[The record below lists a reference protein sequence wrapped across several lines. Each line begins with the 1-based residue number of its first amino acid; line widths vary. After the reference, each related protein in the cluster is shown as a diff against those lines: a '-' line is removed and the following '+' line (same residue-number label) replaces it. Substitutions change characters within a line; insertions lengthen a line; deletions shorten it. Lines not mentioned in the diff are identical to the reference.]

1 VANLDRVSVTVDEKL
16 EAAHW
21 DLDPLVEN
29 RGPEAVERM
38 LTEAHDRAES
48 FAGTYRGRVAELDS
62 AELAD
67 AMRELAAIHDLAGRA
82 GSYVM
87 LSFSL
92 DTTDPERGARLQK
105 ARELGAAIE
114 TQLLFFDLEWNDVP
128 DERAEELLADPKLG
142 FAAHH
147 LRNLRRYRPHQL
159 SEPEE
164 RVLTETSVTGGSA
177 FQRLF
182 TEQTSALEVPL
193 PGRDEPASLEE
204 GLSLLQDPDRER
216 RREAAEG
223 LTAALRPG
231 LRTRAFVFN
240 TLLQDKATRDR
251 LRGYSHWL
259 ASRNLANE
267 ASDESVEALIAAVQ
281 GRYDLARR
289 WYSLK
294 ARLLGLDRLASYDRM
309 APVSGSGDRIPYGE
323 AEAIVLDCYRS
334 FSPELGAT
342 AAEFFA
348 RGYMDGPPRPGKRGG
363 AFCSY
368 TVPSAHPYVMLNYTS
383 RPHDVLTMAHELGHG
398 VHAALARP
406 QGIFHFTTPL
416 TLAET
421 ASIFGENIV
430 LERLLERAPGAAE
443 RLDLLAGALDGAVA
457 AVFRQIAM
465 NRFEHAIHTERRERG
480 ELSVDRFGEL
490 WLATQGDLL
499 GDSVELD
506 DDYGLWWSYI
516 WHFVDSPGYVYAYA
530 YGHLLALS
538 VYRRYEEEGEGFVES
553 YLDLLRAGGSR
564 PPQELGA
571 IVGVDL
577 SDPGFWNSGLELIE
591 RQLDAAE
598 EAAREAGRIDDVA
611 TPAPP
616 ATQER

>member
-1 VANLDRVSVTVDEKL
+1 VANLGRVSTTTDEKL
-16 EAAHW
+16 EAASW
-21 DLDPLVEN
+21 DLEPLVER
-29 RGPEAVERM
+29 RGPDAVPEMLNEARE
-38 LTEAHDRAES
+38 RAEAFS
-48 FAGTYRGRVAELDS
+48 ERHKGRVVELDE
-62 AELAD
+62 AGLPKAMQELA
-67 AMRELAAIHDLAGRA
+67 EIHDLAGRA
-82 GSYVM
+82 GSYAV

-92 DTTDPERGARLQK
+92 DTADAARGALMQR

-114 TQLLFFDLEWNDVP
+114 TQLLFFDLEWNLVP
-128 DERAEELLADPKLG
+128 DERAEELLAAPELA
-142 FAAHH
+142 FCAHH
-147 LRNLRRYRPHQL
+147 LRSLRRYLPYQL

-193 PGRDEPASLEE
+193 PDRDEPASLEE
-204 GLSLLQDPDRER
+204 GLSRLQDSDRDLR
-216 RREAAEG
+216 SEAA
-223 LTAALRPG
+223 AAVTESLRPA

-251 LRGYSHWL
+251 LRGYPHWL
-259 ASRNLANE
+259 AARNLANE
-267 ASDESVEALIAAVQ
+267 ASDESVEALIEAVQ

-294 ARLLGLDRLASYDRM
+294 ARLLGLDRLAYYDRM
-309 APVSGSGDRIPYGE
+309 APVSDSDDRIPYGE
-323 AEAIVLDCYRS
+323 AEEIVLDCYRT
-334 FSPELGAT
+334 FSPELGEV
-342 AAEFFA
+342 AAEFF
-348 RGYMDGPPRPGKRGG
+348 RGGYIDGPPRPGKRGG

-406 QGIFHFTTPL
+406 QGIYHFSTPL

-430 LERLLERAPGAAE
+430 LERLLERAQGPAE

-457 AVFRQIAM
+457 AVFRQVAM
-465 NRFEHAIHTERRERG
+465 NRFEHAIHIERRGAG
-480 ELSVDRFGEL
+480 ELSLERFGEL

-516 WHFVDSPGYVYAYA
+516 WHFIDSPGYVYAYA

-538 VYRRYEEEGEGFVES
+538 VYRRYEEEGEEFVSS
-553 YLDLLRAGGSR
+553 YLDLLKAGGSR
-564 PPQELGA
+564 PPEELGA

-577 SDPGFWNSGLELIE
+577 SDPGFWSSGLELIE

-598 EAAREAGRIDDVA
+598 AAAREAGRLD
-611 TPAPP
+611 
-616 ATQER
+616 